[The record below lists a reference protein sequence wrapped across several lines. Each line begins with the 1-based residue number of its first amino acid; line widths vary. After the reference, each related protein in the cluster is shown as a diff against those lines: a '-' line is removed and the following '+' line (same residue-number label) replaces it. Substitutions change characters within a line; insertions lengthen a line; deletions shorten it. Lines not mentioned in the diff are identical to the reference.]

1 MEKSTRYFL
10 LFVLLV
16 SPLGQVGASEI
27 KQRSQELIT
36 KQFGTETTMNF
47 RKLDLTP
54 DSKKRIEIMVG
65 QRFFRNS
72 IYTWKISINNTT
84 VGYALLDNVIGKSLP
99 ITFLVIFNLEGIIL
113 STHVVKYRESIGGEI
128 SNWRWNRQFPGRNYQ
143 SSFSVGNDID
153 GISGATISV
162 NAMTRGIHKLTLL
175 MEIIR
180 EDL

>member
-1 MEKSTRYFL
+1 MEIFIRFFL
-10 LFVLLV
+10 LLVLYFFPTDMV
-16 SPLGQVGASEI
+16 DASEI
-27 KQRSQELIT
+27 KERSQELIT
-36 KQFGTETTMNF
+36 KQFGTETTIAF

-54 DSKKRIEIMVG
+54 ELRKRIEAIAG

-72 IYTWKISINNTT
+72 IYMWKISGGDTT

-99 ITFLVIFNLEGIIL
+99 ITFLVIFDSDGIIL
-113 STHVVKYRESIGGEI
+113 STHVVKYREAIGGEI
-128 SNWRWNRQFPGRNYQ
+128 SNWRWNHQFSDRNYQ

-162 NAMTRGIHKLTLL
+162 NAMTRGIHKLTIL

>member
-10 LFVLLV
+10 LLVLLA
-16 SPLGQVGASEI
+16 SPLGQVSASEI
-27 KQRSQELIT
+27 KQRSQELIAE
-36 KQFGTETTMNF
+36 QFGTEIAMNF

-54 DSKKRIEIMVG
+54 DSKKRIEIKVG

-128 SNWRWNRQFPGRNYQ
+128 SNWRWNRQFSGRNYQ

-162 NAMTRGIHKLTLL
+162 KAMARGIHKLTIL
-175 MEIIR
+175 MKIIR

>member
-10 LFVLLV
+10 LLVLLA

-27 KQRSQELIT
+27 KQRSQELIAE
-36 KQFGTETTMNF
+36 QFGTGIAMNF
-47 RKLDLTP
+47 RKFDLTP
-54 DSKKRIEIMVG
+54 DSKKIIEVRAG

-72 IYTWKISINNTT
+72 IYTWKISINDTT
-84 VGYALLDNVIGKSLP
+84 IGYALLDNVVGKSLP

-128 SNWRWNRQFPGRNYQ
+128 SNWRWNRQFSGRNYQ

-162 NAMTRGIHKLTLL
+162 KAMARGIHKLTIL
-175 MEIIR
+175 MKIIR

>member
-128 SNWRWNRQFPGRNYQ
+128 SNWRWNRQFSGRNYQ